1 MKTLFAL
8 LLLSACAASAAT
20 EEKANKTFAATS
32 GGNLVVEVGFGLIE
46 VVATPDRT
54 DVSVD
59 AWRKITRWNSTDEEN
74 YLKENPIEFVQ
85 DGNTVI
91 VRAPK
96 RMTWSWFGSWRNRNE
111 ANYII
116 HVPGN
121 FNVTLKTSGGSITIS
136 AVSGSVKA
144 NTSGGSLRFVNI
156 HGSVDGHTSGGN
168 VKAADCEG
176 EIRIGTSGGSIEV
189 AEGSGTLSGNTSG
202 GSITVKSFKG
212 SVSID
217 TSGGGITVENI
228 QGKINGH
235 TSGGSIHAI
244 LLAPIPGDV
253 DLSTSGGGITA
264 TVAPDAAFNLDAAT
278 SGGGVDCDL
287 PLTVQGKI
295 QRSRVTGTV
304 NAGGPSVRLHTSGGS
319 IRIRKY

>member
-8 LLLSACAASAAT
+8 LVLSVCTVSAAT
-20 EEKANKTFAATS
+20 EEKTNKTFTATS
-32 GGNLVVEVGFGLIE
+32 GGNLVVEVGFGSIE
-46 VVATPDRT
+46 VVANPDRT

-59 AWRKITRWNSTDEEN
+59 VWRKITRWSSADEEN
-74 YLKENPIEFVQ
+74 YLKENPIDLVQ
-85 DGNTVI
+85 DGNTVT
-91 VRAPK
+91 VRAPQH
-96 RMTWSWFGSWRNRNE
+96 MTWSWFGSWHNRNE

-121 FNVTLKTSGGSITIS
+121 FNVTLKTSGGSITAT

-144 NTSGGSLRFVNI
+144 NTSGGSLRFTGI
-156 HGSVDGHTSGGN
+156 HGSVDGHTSGGSI
-168 VKAADCEG
+168 KTADCDG

-189 AEGSGTLSGNTSG
+189 AEGCGSLRGDTSG

-212 SVSID
+212 PVSVD

-235 TSGGSIHAI
+235 TSGGSVHAI

-264 TVAPDAAFNLDAAT
+264 TVAPDAAFTLDAST

-304 NAGGPSVRLHTSGGS
+304 NAGGPSVCLHTSGGS
-319 IRIRKY
+319 IHIRKI